1 MGIEGWFLA
10 LSKQYIRLQQTY
22 DSMGR
27 SFQVSNP
34 YRPCNSETKENTTTL
49 YDALNRPLS
58 ITTADSS
65 PTTMSYLD
73 NQTSIADPAG
83 ITRSTVTDA
92 AGRTVSVTEAG
103 ALLTSHLYD
112 ALNDLTKVCQ
122 GAAFVNKICQ
132 SGQPRTFVYDSLA
145 RLTSATNPE
154 SGTTTYTYDN
164 NGNLLTKTDA
174 NTNIT
179 TLSYDALN
187 RVTSKAYTFTSGYT
201 TPNVTY
207 CYDGNTQP
215 PCTNAPSGSNANL
228 VGHTTLVSAT
238 LSGVPIS
245 STSYGQYDTLG
256 DILQSTQITGRDY
269 PFTYTYNLANTM
281 LGMTLPSG
289 RTLTWTY
296 DSANRIASAGGTPPG
311 GTGKTYASS
320 ITYASQ
326 GPIKQFNLGNGLVE
340 VRSYDAYRQQ
350 LTGVSLGPNGSIL
363 NLGFDYC
370 TGTPPQTSCT
380 NNNGNLQS
388 QTISPLGVTQNYT
401 YDSYNRLYTSGEKA
415 GTTTTWSENFNYDS
429 FGNRWVLPNP
439 VGITLSPWTVTT
451 NYYNSATNRLTY
463 NDFGYD
469 NGGNQT
475 TISPYTVSY
484 DVENRQSGFTST
496 SNGSATYTYD
506 GDGRRV
512 EKTAGGVTTTYVY
525 DATGNLAA
533 EYSSQPPSMP
543 CQTCYLTTDH
553 LGSTRVITSQT
564 GGLVSRHDFLPFG
577 EELATSNRTAAQGYG
592 VADNVMQRYT
602 GQQRD
607 LEGPVL
613 DFFGARYFQ
622 GAQGRFTSPDW
633 SATPQPVPY
642 ADLADP
648 QTLNLYSYV
657 RNNPLAKR
665 DLDGHVCAGDDCG
678 DVKVTV
684 TSDSEP
690 HVIVNQQ
697 IGDQYKSGV
706 GTTLTIKFSDST
718 GPLSGMAVK
727 ESNSVGSGK
736 LVENPNPV
744 TTKSQGQIKD
754 VVMKAVASESDPK
767 SSPSAGEVQEHVNSI
782 PLTTSTTQVLTF
794 TTPGANGQTGS
805 TCQAT
810 YTRTLSNTDS
820 KGNLNTQN
828 NSQGVNYTLTTTA
841 PVVKTKDQ

>member
-1 MGIEGWFLA
+1 
-10 LSKQYIRLQQTY
+10 
-22 DSMGR
+22 
-27 SFQVSNP
+27 
-34 YRPCNSETKENTTTL
+34 
-49 YDALNRPLS
+49 
-58 ITTADSS
+58 
-65 PTTMSYLD
+65 
-73 NQTSIADPAG
+73 
-83 ITRSTVTDA
+83 
-92 AGRTVSVTEAG
+92 
-103 ALLTSHLYD
+103 
-112 ALNDLTKVCQ
+112 
-122 GAAFVNKICQ
+122 
-132 SGQPRTFVYDSLA
+132 
-145 RLTSATNPE
+145 
-154 SGTTTYTYDN
+154 
-164 NGNLLTKTDA
+164 
-174 NTNIT
+174 
-179 TLSYDALN
+179 
-187 RVTSKAYTFTSGYT
+187 
-201 TPNVTY
+201 
-207 CYDGNTQP
+207 
-215 PCTNAPSGSNANL
+215 
-228 VGHTTLVSAT
+228 
-238 LSGVPIS
+238 
-245 STSYGQYDTLG
+245 
-256 DILQSTQITGRDY
+256 
-269 PFTYTYNLANTM
+269 
-281 LGMTLPSG
+281 
-289 RTLTWTY
+289 
-296 DSANRIASAGGTPPG
+296 
-311 GTGKTYASS
+311 
-320 ITYASQ
+320 
-326 GPIKQFNLGNGLVE
+326 
-340 VRSYDAYRQQ
+340 
-350 LTGVSLGPNGSIL
+350 
-363 NLGFDYC
+363 
-370 TGTPPQTSCT
+370 
-380 NNNGNLQS
+380 
-388 QTISPLGVTQNYT
+388 
-401 YDSYNRLYTSGEKA
+401 
-415 GTTTTWSENFNYDS
+415 
-429 FGNRWVLPNP
+429 
-439 VGITLSPWTVTT
+439 
-451 NYYNSATNRLTY
+451 
-463 NDFGYD
+463 
-469 NGGNQT
+469 
-475 TISPYTVSY
+475 
-484 DVENRQSGFTST
+484 
-496 SNGSATYTYD
+496 
-506 GDGRRV
+506 
-512 EKTAGGVTTTYVY
+512 
-525 DATGNLAA
+525 
-533 EYSSQPPSMP
+533 
-543 CQTCYLTTDH
+543 LTTDH
-553 LGSTRVITSQT
+553 LGSTRAITSQT

-577 EELATSNRTAAQGYG
+577 EELVTTNRTAAQGYG
-592 VADNVMQRYT
+592 VADNVMQRFT
-602 GQQRD
+602 GKQRD

>member
-1 MGIEGWFLA
+1 
-10 LSKQYIRLQQTY
+10 
-22 DSMGR
+22 
-27 SFQVSNP
+27 
-34 YRPCNSETKENTTTL
+34 
-49 YDALNRPLS
+49 
-58 ITTADSS
+58 
-65 PTTMSYLD
+65 
-73 NQTSIADPAG
+73 
-83 ITRSTVTDA
+83 VTDA

-103 ALLTSHLYD
+103 TLLTSYLYD

-122 GAAFVNKICQ
+122 GGAFVNKVCQ
-132 SGQPRTFVYDSLA
+132 SGQPRTFAYDSLA

-154 SGTTTYTYDN
+154 SGTTTYTYDS
-164 NGNLLTKTDA
+164 NGNLHTKTDA
-174 NTNIT
+174 NTNVT

-187 RVTSKAYTFTSGYT
+187 RVTSKAYTFISGYS

-245 STSYGQYDTLG
+245 STAYGQYDVLG
-256 DILQSTQITGRDY
+256 DVLQSTQITGRDY

-296 DSANRIASAGGTPPG
+296 DSANRIASAVGTPPG
-311 GTGKTYASS
+311 GTAKTYASS

-340 VRSYDAYRQQ
+340 ARSYDTYRQQ
-350 LTGVSLGPNGSIL
+350 LTGVSLGPNGSTL
-363 NLGFDYC
+363 KLGFDYC
-370 TGTPPQTSCT
+370 TGTQPQTSCT

-388 QTISPLGVTQNYT
+388 QTISPLGVTQTYT

-415 GTTTTWSENFNYDS
+415 GTTTTWSEDFNYDS
-429 FGNRWVLPNP
+429 FGNRWVPSSFMGLPNP
-439 VGITLSPWTVTT
+439 VGIPVSPWTVQA
-451 NYYNSATNRLTY
+451 NYYNSVTNRLTY
-463 NDFGYD
+463 NNFGYD

-496 SNGSATYTYD
+496 GNGSATYTYD

-512 EKTAGGVTTTYVY
+512 AKTAGGVTTTYVY

-577 EELATSNRTAAQGYG
+577 EELATGNRTAAQGYG

-613 DFFGARYFQ
+613 DYFGARYFQ
-622 GAQGRFTSPDW
+622 GAQGRFTTPDW
-633 SATPQPVPY
+633 SVRPRPTPY
-642 ADLADP
+642 ALRTDP
-648 QTLNLYSYV
+648 QTLNLYSYL
-657 RNNPLAKR
+657 RNNPLAKV
-665 DLDGHVCAGDDCG
+665 DADGHGDLAIQLAVWAASRIAESGPKQFLQDIAVG
-678 DVKVTV
+678 AAKGTGNFAYSSVKT
-684 TSDSEP
+684 
-690 HVIVNQQ
+690 
-697 IGDQYKSGV
+697 
-706 GTTLTIKFSDST
+706 
-718 GPLSGMAVK
+718 AVA
-727 ESNSVGSGK
+727 V
-736 LVENPNPV
+736 
-744 TTKSQGQIKD
+744 SQGPSGILT
-754 VVMKAVASESDPK
+754 MMAPGPKALA
-767 SSPSAGEVQEHVNSI
+767 PSNETQAAVSA
-782 PLTTSTTQVLTF
+782 TTQVTLSVAAAVAPMLGTEAAATLAVTSGTRYVGAGEAALIEETGMIPNTNAAGALKNF
-794 TTPGANGQTGS
+794 FYTPEDPMSSASAAQAAYNLDTTPS
-805 TCQAT
+805 SVAT
-810 YTRTLSNTDS
+810 FDASGLSNLYG
-820 KGNLNTQN
+820 GNVEGGSGIELIAQPTQPIPAT
-828 NSQGVNYTLTTTA
+828 SLSRLK
-841 PVVKTKDQ
+841 P